1 VTDADFLGPF
11 NYAYHFD
18 AAQFAAMLRR
28 HAISLGVRHVTANV
42 ERTELD
48 EGGAIASV
56 VTREAGS
63 LSADLYIDCTGFR
76 AALIEGAMK
85 SPFRSMSDV
94 LFADRAVAMQ
104 VPYDRPDAPI
114 ASYTIANA
122 KEAGWIW
129 DIGLPAARHG
139 LRLLEPAHG

>member
-1 VTDADFLGPF
+1 MRSSDPSACDADFLGPF

-28 HAISLGVRHVTANV
+28 HAISMGVRHVTANV
-42 ERTELD
+42 ERTSSTKR
-48 EGGAIASV
+48 AIASV

-63 LSADLYIDCTGFR
+63 LSADLYMDCTGFR

-94 LFADRAVAMQ
+94 LFADRAVAHAGAL
-104 VPYDRPDAPI
+104 RPA
-114 ASYTIANA
+114 
-122 KEAGWIW
+122 
-129 DIGLPAARHG
+129 
-139 LRLLEPAHG
+139 